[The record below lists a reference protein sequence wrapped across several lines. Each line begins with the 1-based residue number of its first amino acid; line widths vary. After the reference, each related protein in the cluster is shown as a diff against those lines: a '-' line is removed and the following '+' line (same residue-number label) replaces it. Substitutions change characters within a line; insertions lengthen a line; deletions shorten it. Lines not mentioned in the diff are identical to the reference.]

1 MKLPLILAMCALM
14 LCSLAIAAG
23 DMKSK
28 KIGVAIEMLIKNT
41 SETTLEGIPELVE
54 GYPDHK
60 LQPEEGFT
68 AKVYGYDGLEAYS
81 FKFPVE
87 FWFYDN
93 PTILSE
99 KPVLIIFPYY
109 RNIKEAKIY
118 DKKDVLR
125 LTVDLSVF
133 ATCNQNGVCN
143 PNIGEDNELCPA
155 DCKAGE
161 AEARAAEKGAEEPS
175 EEGLVSEEP
184 AKGVSTT
191 TWLIVLLAVILIAI
205 VIGLIKS
212 GKNKQ

>member
-1 MKLPLILAMCALM
+1 MKLFAIIAALAM
-14 LCSLAIAAG
+14 LCSFAIAAE

-28 KIGVAIEMLIKNT
+28 EIGVAIEMLIKNT
-41 SETTLEGIPELVE
+41 SETALEGVPELVE

-68 AKVYGYDGLEAYS
+68 AKVYGYDGAEAYS

-118 DKKDVLR
+118 DKQDKIR
-125 LTVDLSVF
+125 LTVDLSEF

-143 PNIGEDNELCPA
+143 PDIGEDNELCSA

-161 AEARAAEKGAEEPS
+161 AEAIAAEEKTAAEKTAG
-175 EEGLVSEEP
+175 EEP

-191 TWLIVLLAVILIAI
+191 TWLIVLLAVILVAI
-205 VIGLIKS
+205 IIGLVKS
-212 GKNKQ
+212 GKKQQ

>member
-1 MKLPLILAMCALM
+1 MKSFILLAVGVL
-14 LCSLAIAAG
+14 LLSSFAIAAE

-28 KIGVAIEMLIKNT
+28 EIGVAVEMLIKNT
-41 SETTLEGIPELVE
+41 SETTLEGVPELVE

-60 LQPEEGFT
+60 IQPEDGFT
-68 AKVYGYDGLEAYS
+68 AKIYGFDGKEDYS

-118 DKKDVLR
+118 DKQDKLQ
-125 LTVDLSVF
+125 LTVDLSEF

-143 PNIGEDNELCPA
+143 PDIGEDNVLCA
-155 DCKAGE
+155 SDCKAGE
-161 AEARAAEKGAEEPS
+161 AEAISAEEKTAAEAQPAAEEP
-175 EEGLVSEEP
+175 V
-184 AKGVSTT
+184 KGVSTT
-191 TWLIVLLAVILIAI
+191 TWLIIVLAVILVAI
-205 VIGLIKS
+205 IIGLIKS
-212 GKNKQ
+212 SKKPQ